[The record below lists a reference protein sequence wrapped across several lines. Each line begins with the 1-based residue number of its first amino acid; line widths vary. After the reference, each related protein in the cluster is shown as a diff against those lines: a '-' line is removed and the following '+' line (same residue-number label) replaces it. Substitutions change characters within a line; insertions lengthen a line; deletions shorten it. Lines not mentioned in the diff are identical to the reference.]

1 MSTAT
6 KITLKSFGDYSDDL
20 LPYKVVA
27 NRLVN
32 EQTDRQTGC
41 GSTKSSLEQVT
52 VPAVCSGQLSSVP
65 VTGSE

>member
-32 EQTDRQTGC
+32 
-41 GSTKSSLEQVT
+41 
-52 VPAVCSGQLSSVP
+52 
-65 VTGSE
+65 